1 MPDKSFPEARV
12 FSPNTRFHALARR
25 PGGMSRSEAISAA
38 QARIDEMQPEFGG
51 WLNAEINA
59 LGEVVKYLRSGTSEP
74 AWIERALFHSNQ
86 LRDVGTT
93 MGFELVSYV
102 ANTLSMILERI
113 KAGADC
119 NLASI
124 TCHMDALALVRQ
136 ESYRHLRPDQ
146 VPELLEGLHQIAES
160 VSIVPASGQK

>member
-1 MPDKSFPEARV
+1 MADKSFPEARV

-25 PGGMSRSEAISAA
+25 PGGVSRSQAIAGA
-38 QARIDEMQPEFGG
+38 QTRIEEIQPEFGV

-59 LGEVVKYLRSGTSEP
+59 LGEVVKCLKSGATEP
-74 AWIERALFHSNQ
+74 DWIDRALFHSNQ
-86 LRDVGTT
+86 LRDTGTT

-102 ANTLSMILERI
+102 ANTLSIILDRI

-119 NLASI
+119 NIDSI
-124 TCHMDALALVRQ
+124 TCHMEALALVRLD
-136 ESYRHLRPDQ
+136 SYRHLRPDQ
-146 VPELLEGLHQIAES
+146 VPQLLDGLHQVAEA

>member
-1 MPDKSFPEARV
+1 MADKSFPEARV
-12 FSPNTRFHALARR
+12 FSPNTRFHTLARR
-25 PGGMSRSEAISAA
+25 AGGVSRTQAISSA

-59 LGEVVKYLRSGTSEP
+59 LGEIVNRLKSGAGEP
-74 AWIERALFHSNQ
+74 DWIDRALFHSNQ

-102 ANTLSMILERI
+102 ANTLSIILDRI

-119 NLASI
+119 NLDSI
-124 TCHMDALALVRQ
+124 TCHMDALILVRQ
-136 ESYRHLRPDQ
+136 EAYRPLRPDQ
-146 VPELLEGLHQIAES
+146 VPELLDGLHQVAES

>member
-1 MPDKSFPEARV
+1 MK
-12 FSPNTRFHALARR
+12 R
-25 PGGMSRSEAISAA
+25 PSEEI
-38 QARIDEMQPEFGG
+38 QPEFGD

-59 LGEVVKYLRSGTSEP
+59 LGEVVKSLKAGASEP
-74 AWIERALFHSNQ
+74 DWIDRALYHSNQ

-102 ANTLSMILERI
+102 ANTLSIILDRI

-119 NLASI
+119 NLDSI
-124 TCHMDALALVRQ
+124 TCHMDALILVRQ
-136 ESYRHLRPDQ
+136 EAYRLLRPDQ
-146 VPELLEGLHQIAES
+146 VPELLDGLQQIAES

>member
-1 MPDKSFPEARV
+1 MPDKTFPEARV

-25 PGGMSRSEAISAA
+25 PGGMSRSQAISAA
-38 QARIDEMQPEFGG
+38 EARIEEIQPEFGG

-59 LGEVVKYLRSGTSEP
+59 LDAVVKCLKSGATEP
-74 AWIERALFHSNQ
+74 DWIDRALFHSNQ

-102 ANTLSMILERI
+102 ANTLSLILDRI

-119 NLASI
+119 NIESI
-124 TCHMDALALVRQ
+124 ACHMDALTLVRQ

-146 VPELLEGLHQIAES
+146 VPELLQGLHQVAEA
-160 VSIVPASGQK
+160 VSIVPANGQK